1 MNIDHNKFTGIKK
14 IIEYFGNAATTK
26 FSQICT
32 VTGRD
37 TTCFFIKY
45 GRNESS

>member
-1 MNIDHNKFTGIKK
+1 MNIDHNKFIGIKN
-14 IIEYFGNAATTK
+14 ITEYLGNAATTK

-37 TTCFFIKY
+37 TTYFFM
-45 GRNESS
+45 